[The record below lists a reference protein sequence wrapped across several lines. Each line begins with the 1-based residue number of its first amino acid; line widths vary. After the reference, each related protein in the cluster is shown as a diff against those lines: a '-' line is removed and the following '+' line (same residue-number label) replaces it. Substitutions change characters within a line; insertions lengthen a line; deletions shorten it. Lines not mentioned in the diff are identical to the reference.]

1 MNFSIT
7 LFMVWV
13 VGVVCKTHEFNFT
26 AEYVNKNPDGV
37 YDRRV
42 IGINGEWPIPTIRVQ
57 KNDRV
62 IINLTNGLKDKDTSL
77 HFHGLFQKG
86 SNAMDGPQMV
96 TQCPIPPGYTFTY
109 DFNVTDQ
116 AGTYWYHSHSGNQY
130 GDGLRGLFIIEDTEE
145 LPFAYDEEVTLS
157 VSDWYHMEAPELMEK
172 FLTRY
177 NPTGAEP
184 IPQNSLFNDT
194 KNVTWSVEANKTYFL
209 RIANMGL
216 FTSQFLYLE
225 DHTFTIVEIDGVL
238 VEPQETESL
247 LITVA
252 QRYGVLVKT
261 KDSTNKNYRFV
272 NAIDKEMLD
281 VLPEDL
287 QLVSTNWVQYNN
299 NLELPK
305 AHKGNEADFDKLVE
319 SITQFDDFELK
330 PLNKNQL
337 LEDPDYQITLDFT
350 MDNLGD
356 GVNYAFFNDKTYTAP
371 VVPTLYT
378 VMSSGEYASNVE
390 IYGSN
395 TNSHVLQ
402 KDEVVEIVLNNKD
415 PGKHPFHLHGH
426 TFQVISRSEEGEDDD
441 NPIIYDPKNP
451 DHTKYPEFPM
461 ERDTLLVNPNGFIVI
476 RFKADN
482 PGVWYFHCHVDWHLE
497 QGLAITLIEAPLDI
511 QSQSVP
517 ENHYNSCK
525 AANVAF
531 EGNAAGNSGDDKQS
545 WFNLEGENLQFP
557 PLPEG
562 FTLKGYIAFAICT
575 IVALYGLFTIYKY
588 GMQDIQTENNEKVI
602 RHLYQILDSYGALD
616 EEEVSRLRNNS
627 DS

>member
-1 MNFSIT
+1 MA
-7 LFMVWV
+7 WV

-42 IGINGEWPIPTIRVQ
+42 IGINGEWPIPTIRVK

-62 IINLTNGLKDKDTSL
+62 IINLTNDLEDKDTSL

-96 TQCPIPPGYTFTY
+96 TQCPIAPGYTFTY
-109 DFNVTDQ
+109 DFEVTDQ
-116 AGTYWYHSHSGNQY
+116 AGTYWYHSHTGNQY

-216 FTSQFLYLE
+216 FTSQYLYLE

-238 VEPQETESL
+238 VEPQETQSL
-247 LITVA
+247 LISVA
-252 QRYGVLVKT
+252 QRYGVLIKT

-305 AHKGNEADFDKLVE
+305 AHMGNEADFDKLVE

-330 PLNKNQL
+330 PLSKNQL
-337 LEDPDYQITLDFT
+337 LEDPDYQITLNFT

-426 TFQVISRSEEGEDDD
+426 TFQVISRSEEGDDDD

-511 QSQSVP
+511 QSQGVP

-531 EGNAAGNSGDDKQS
+531 EGNAAGNSGDNKQS

-602 RHLYQILDSYGALD
+602 RHLYQILDSYGALE